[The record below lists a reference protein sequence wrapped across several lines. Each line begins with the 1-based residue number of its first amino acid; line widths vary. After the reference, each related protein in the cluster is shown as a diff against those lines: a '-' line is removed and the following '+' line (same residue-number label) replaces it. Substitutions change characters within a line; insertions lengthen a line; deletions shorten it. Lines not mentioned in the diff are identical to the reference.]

1 MSDLVYH
8 IHDGSDTFRFQLS
21 GDLAGVGVREV
32 EQTWR
37 TASSV
42 IGDRGLVVDVSSVT
56 SVDPS
61 GRELLSRWQESGARI
76 IVTSIAAKQQIE
88 SMMNLPVTL
97 AATVPEPSPWLPF
110 RLSQLLF
117 SHR

>member
-1 MSDLVYH
+1 MSDFVYH
-8 IHDGSDTFRFQLS
+8 IHDGTDAFRFQLS

-42 IGDRGLVVDVSSVT
+42 IGDRGLVVDLSSVT

-61 GRELLSRWQESGARI
+61 GRELLERWREAGARI
-76 IVTSIAAKQQIE
+76 IVTSIAAQQRIE

-97 AATVPEPSPWLPF
+97 VGTVPEPSAWLPF